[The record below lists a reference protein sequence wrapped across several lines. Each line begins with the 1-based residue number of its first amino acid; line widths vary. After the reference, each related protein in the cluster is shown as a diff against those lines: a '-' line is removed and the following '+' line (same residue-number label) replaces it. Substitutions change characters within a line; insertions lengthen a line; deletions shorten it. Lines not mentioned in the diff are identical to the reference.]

1 MFGVNTTD
9 PDAAA
14 REQLFGLLRQG
25 AADSKAPNRL
35 LEDLDSSDSEFES
48 ESESEESL
56 EDDVK
61 VAALWTVG
69 TS

>member
-48 ESESEESL
+48 ESEESL

>member
-48 ESESEESL
+48 ESEESL

-61 VAALWTVG
+61 VAALRTVG